1 MKIET
6 VELSE
11 VEFVEV
17 DGGWEKKVV
26 STKRHPAFLTNA
38 AIKRGYDMGIL
49 ESSLFEDLLK
59 IKGLEILSKEQI
71 EGVDEEKQ
79 ASEFM
84 EVLDEQRMQSVI
96 YLGVLGA
103 NKNLGLTFDEFLE
116 LYHYQLTDTTK
127 IYANLIVGLLAGNN
141 EFATALQ
148 KETKKITKPSSQ
160 TGQKKKKHRR

>member
-1 MKIET
+1 MRIET

-17 DGGWEKKVV
+17 NGGWEKKVIN
-26 STKRHPAFLTNA
+26 TKRHPAFLTNA

-59 IKGLEILSKEQI
+59 IKGLETLSKEQN
-71 EGVDEEKQ
+71 EDEEKQ

-84 EVLDEQRMQSVI
+84 KVLDEQKMQSVI
-96 YLGVLGA
+96 YLGVIGA

-116 LYHYQLTDTTK
+116 LYHAPLTTTTK